1 MGIMGGQVGFDEG
14 KLFETLAKEK
24 YVEEKFTYNKDG
36 SIKKR
41 TLKTVSWWDTV
52 MAAGGLS
59 LVFAIVALVKT
70 ISAKIPDWY
79 DEQEQQE
86 IRENPGLFLALG
98 PIGWKL
104 ARKKA
109 GVAADLLGQATGSLK
124 EQADLFTYFN
134 ALRTNYGI
142 ALPAETRADQP
153 NPDSLV
159 THLGERSTEIDPATG
174 RVTVKL
180 GWGK

>member
-1 MGIMGGQVGFDEG
+1 MGGNLGFDEG
-14 KLFETLAKEK
+14 KLFEVLAKEK
-24 YVEEKFTYNKDG
+24 YVEERFTYNKDG

-41 TLKTVSWWDTV
+41 TLTTVSWWDTV
-52 MAAGGLS
+52 MAAGGLA

-79 DEQEQQE
+79 DEDEQAA
-86 IRENPGLFLALG
+86 IRENPGMFLALG

-109 GVAADLLGQATGSLK
+109 SVTADLLGKATGSLK

-134 ALRTNYGI
+134 ALRTNYGLT
-142 ALPAETRADQP
+142 LPAETRADQP
-153 NPDSLV
+153 NPDSFV
-159 THLGERSTEIDPATG
+159 THLGERSTETDPETG

>member
-1 MGIMGGQVGFDEG
+1 MAGQVGFDEG
-14 KLFETLAKEK
+14 KLFEVLAKEK
-24 YVEEKFTYNKDG
+24 YVEEKFTYNSDG
-36 SIKKR
+36 TVKKR

-59 LVFAIVALVKT
+59 LVFAFVALLKT
-70 ISAKIPDWY
+70 IASKVPEWY
-79 DEQEQQE
+79 DEEEQAE

-109 GVAADLLGQATGSLK
+109 DLAADLLGKATGSVK

-142 ALPAETRADQP
+142 VLPAETRGDQR
-153 NPDSLV
+153 NPDSFV
-159 THLGERSTEIDPATG
+159 THLGERSTETDPETG

>member
-1 MGIMGGQVGFDEG
+1 M
-14 KLFETLAKEK
+14 LAKEK

-36 SIKKR
+36 TVKKR

-59 LVFAIVALVKT
+59 LVFAIVALIKT
-70 ISAKIPDWY
+70 ISSRIPDWFD
-79 DEQEQQE
+79 DEEQNE

-98 PIGWKL
+98 PIGWKV

-109 GVAADLLGQATGSLK
+109 GILAKTADAATGVPK
-124 EQADLFTYFN
+124 EIADITTYLN
-134 ALRTNYGI
+134 TLRSNYGI
-142 ALPAETRADQP
+142 VLPGETRPDQP
-153 NPDSLV
+153 LPDSFV
-159 THLGERSTEIDPATG
+159 TTLGERSREVDPETG
-174 RVTVKL
+174 RVTVNL